1 MASLTPAQS
10 VFTSLTLPVLKRLE
24 KEGFLEASPIQELA
38 IPAILKG
45 GNILLIAPTGT
56 GKTLAAVLPVLDQF
70 LQARSEQPGASAQG
84 ISILYVTPLR
94 ALNRDL
100 LRRLEAMGEELGV
113 KIEVRHGDTP
123 LSQRARQARS
133 PPDLMITT
141 PETLQAILT
150 GKRMREHLRKVRWVI
165 VDEVHELATDERG
178 VQLSIAL
185 ERLQELTGKEFQR
198 IGLSATIGEPER
210 IGQFMAG
217 TGRPVSVARS
227 DEVRG
232 LEIDVSS
239 IHPNQEDQKEAERLG
254 LPASTVARA
263 RRILRIIN
271 DHKSTLVF
279 TNTREHAEALAAQ
292 IQALGGGST
301 LRVHHGSLSRE
312 MREEAENDFQA
323 GRLKALICTSSLEL
337 GIDIGSVDFIVQ
349 YTSPRETTRLVQRV
363 GRSGH
368 TLRGTPRGTIL
379 ATSPDDVLESAV
391 LAKRASEGR
400 LERPVIHDK
409 ALDVLAHQ
417 IVGILIQ
424 KRQQSLED
432 MLQLVKRSY
441 PFRDLE
447 PNELERVIL
456 QLEELRLI
464 RRFGSGYSPR
474 SPRALQYYFEN
485 LSVIADVKRYTVFDF
500 FRKRRIGSLDQDFVA
515 RRCAPC
521 AEFILRG
528 QTWKVISVDEDDLR
542 MEVEPAQ
549 PSLTAIPGWEGD
561 MIPVQKEVAR
571 EVGQARR
578 CIVETGTT
586 DLGLPESELERVQ
599 KALQQQSRQT
609 SVPSDELVLVEGFEN
624 SVIVHSCHGNLVNEV
639 LAMTLAA
646 IFGSSLGSN
655 IATQVDQYRFALI
668 FPRPVSALMVS
679 EELRRLTPE
688 DLERTINETVE
699 GSDLFVWRHWHV
711 LRRIGAVSR
720 SADYKARQAR
730 LLVEVFKNSISNTE
744 TRRELFAEKLDVEG
758 AKQVLEGISS
768 AKILLES
775 VQDKGH
781 PSPLAIPL
789 LDRIVPH
796 GLLRPAFEEASIIQ
810 LVKSR
815 LLGSKLRLV
824 CLFNGDWDS
833 IRTVDGLPDRIKCPV
848 CHSTLVAATYQGNDT
863 LRKVVE
869 KKKRG
874 TKLSTEEEHEWLR
887 ASRSAGL
894 IQNYGKHAA
903 VVLAARGVGPT
914 TGARI
919 LRARTTG
926 DEDFYLNILKAEREF
941 ERTRMF
947 WD

>member
-1 MASLTPAQS
+1 
-10 VFTSLTLPVLKRLE
+10 
-24 KEGFLEASPIQELA
+24 
-38 IPAILKG
+38 
-45 GNILLIAPTGT
+45 
-56 GKTLAAVLPVLDQF
+56 
-70 LQARSEQPGASAQG
+70 
-84 ISILYVTPLR
+84 
-94 ALNRDL
+94 
-100 LRRLEAMGEELGV
+100 
-113 KIEVRHGDTP
+113 
-123 LSQRARQARS
+123 
-133 PPDLMITT
+133 
-141 PETLQAILT
+141 
-150 GKRMREHLRKVRWVI
+150 
-165 VDEVHELATDERG
+165 
-178 VQLSIAL
+178 
-185 ERLQELTGKEFQR
+185 
-198 IGLSATIGEPER
+198 
-210 IGQFMAG
+210 
-217 TGRPVSVARS
+217 
-227 DEVRG
+227 
-232 LEIDVSS
+232 
-239 IHPNQEDQKEAERLG
+239 LG

-263 RRILRIIN
+263 RRIIRIIN

-292 IQALGGGST
+292 IQALGGGNT
-301 LRVHHGSLSRE
+301 VRVHHGSLSRE

-337 GIDIGSVDFIVQ
+337 GIDIGSVDYIVQ

-368 TLRGTPRGTIL
+368 TLTGTPRGTIL
-379 ATSPDDVLESAV
+379 TTSPDDVLESAV
-391 LAKRASEGR
+391 LAKRAKEAR

-409 ALDVLAHQ
+409 AFDVLAHQ

-424 KRQQSLED
+424 KRQQSLEE
-432 MLQLVKRSY
+432 MLQLVRRAY

-447 PNELERVIL
+447 PGELERVIL
-456 QLEELRLI
+456 QLAELRLI
-464 RRFGSGYSPR
+464 RKFGGGYSPR
-474 SPRALQYYFEN
+474 SPRALLYYYEN
-485 LSVIADVKRYTVFDF
+485 LSVIPDVKRYTVFDF

-515 RRCAPC
+515 RRCNPG

-528 QTWKVISVDEDDLR
+528 QTWKVISVDEEELR
-542 MEVEPAQ
+542 MEVEPSQ

-571 EVGQARR
+571 EVGRARKS
-578 CIVETGTT
+578 IIETGTT
-586 DLGLPESELERVQ
+586 ELALHESELERVH

-609 SVPSDELVLVEGFEN
+609 SIPSDELMLVEGFEN
-624 SVIVHSCHGNLVNEV
+624 SVVVHSCHGNLVNEV

-679 EELRRLTPE
+679 EELRRLSPE

-699 GSDLFVWRHWHV
+699 SSDLFVWRHWHV

-720 SADYKARQAR
+720 SAEYKARQAR
-730 LLVEVFKNSISNTE
+730 LLVEVFKNSIANTE

-768 AKILLES
+768 EKIILES

-874 TKLSTEEEHEWLR
+874 TKLSVEEEHEWFR